1 MRSMTGFGVGEAH
14 LDASGAVG
22 RLAIEI
28 RGVNHRFL
36 DLRVKGPSE
45 LPDVTPLVESL
56 ARERLV
62 RGRFDITVRVDGAA
76 LGAVSLDR
84 DRARSVFKALSELRD
99 ELAPNAEV
107 PLSLL
112 GSVPDLFV
120 PVLEKHGEALARA
133 LQTAFDLA
141 RTSLDEM
148 RLREGRALGDDLTRR
163 LVAIR
168 KVTGTIGERAPL
180 VVESY
185 RKRLHE
191 RAERLRL
198 SSDLELDAGR
208 LEQEVALYADRV
220 DIAEELTR
228 LEGHVV
234 HFETLLQAEGA
245 VGRRLDFLLQEMA
258 REANTIGSKSQDL
271 TVAHAVVEL
280 KAEIERMREQVQ
292 NVE

>member
-1 MRSMTGFGVGEAH
+1 MRSMTGFGVGEAR
-14 LDASGAVG
+14 LDASGASG

-45 LPDVTPLVESL
+45 LPDVTSIVESL

-62 RGRFDITVRVDGAA
+62 RGRFDITIRVEGAA

-84 DRARSVFKALSELRD
+84 DRARSVFKALSGLRD

-107 PLSLL
+107 PLALL

-120 PVLEKHGEALARA
+120 PVLEKHGDALAKA

-141 RTSLDEM
+141 RASLDEM
-148 RLREGRALGDDLTRR
+148 RLREGQSLADDLTRR
-163 LVAIR
+163 LVTIR
-168 KVTGTIGERAPL
+168 KTSATVATRAPL
-180 VVESY
+180 VVETY
-185 RKRLHE
+185 RKRLQE
-191 RAERLRL
+191 RAERLRAA
-198 SSDLELDAGR
+198 SDLDLDAGR
-208 LEQEVALYADRV
+208 LEQEVALYADRI

-228 LEGHVV
+228 LEGHAV
-234 HFETLLQAEGA
+234 HFETLLQTEGA

-292 NVE
+292 NAE